1 MSTATTKL
9 TDVWTAMSARA
20 IRPLSLVA
28 MACVILTVSAIA
40 AAFCVVHERANARD
54 VATVVSI
61 VWAVTAITPF
71 AAAFEAGK
79 HIAAMNKLPIWFV
92 GISSAGFALLTSLFL
107 SAVLTGQAGAQ
118 ELSAQVVDRL
128 PAAILVTIMLSV
140 AGSLLRSS
148 GDEVRS
154 EKNNVSEKNNINA
167 LPMPHEQILYVTSAG
182 NYVHVHAI
190 GQTALIRSKISDVE
204 RILSRARFA
213 RIHRSTIINLAKVR
227 RVELENGARIAIM
240 ENGVRLRASRARAH
254 ALNKLGV
261 SL

>member
-54 VATVVSI
+54 VAAVVSI

-107 SAVLTGQAGAQ
+107 SAVFTGQAGAQ
-118 ELSAQVVDRL
+118 ELSAQLVDRL

-154 EKNNVSEKNNINA
+154 EKNNVNA

-190 GQTALIRSKISDVE
+190 GQTALIRSRISDVE